1 MKSNSQKLS
10 TALKQDPNNIQ
21 LLIETARYFI
31 STKEPGK
38 FLDLFQQIY
47 SLNASSKLP
56 PQIIFSIGQTALE
69 SQYWNLAS
77 DLFGILQKK
86 DRSSLPLIGPLSE
99 ALIKSGRLSEAKN
112 VLEEAIHSQFKPDP
126 GLLTNYAIVLSE
138 TGSYDSAE
146 KVYRQVVA
154 IRPNEFLGHYNLAGF
169 LETLGRVD
177 EAITEYKACLDIVPE
192 APEAINRL
200 SNLAQMQSS
209 QKNSEREK
217 GGTNLNMREVYL
229 AIEEKNWDSAVSKLL
244 QNKQS
249 IDAIRWHAAVLEL
262 PKEQQDKISM
272 SKFYDPNIQVK
283 RKNLFGHTDPI
294 LEEIVSEIKNDPSLV
309 WNRAGKPTRSGFQT
323 HELFQSNRNSTAI
336 SQLINKLTDTLLE
349 MPRQEQE
356 KLTGEWSIPIKL
368 SGWGVILKQEGF
380 QKRHIHPE
388 ARFSGVLY
396 LRVPSNQDETQAS
409 GKGNLCFSSTAN
421 ESQLQIEPEPGLAV
435 LFPSYFPHGTIP
447 LSSSEERICIA
458 FNVQ

>member
-86 DRSSLPLIGPLSE
+86 DRSSLPLIVPLSE

-200 SNLAQMQSS
+200 SNLAQIQNS
-209 QKNSEREK
+209 QKSSESEN
-217 GGTNLNMREVYL
+217 TNINMRAVYL
-229 AIEEKNWDSAVSKLL
+229 AIEEKNWDTAASKLL
-244 QNKQS
+244 QNKQL
-249 IDAIRWHAAVLEL
+249 IDPIRWHAAVLEL
-262 PKEQQDKISM
+262 PKDQQDQIST
-272 SKFYDPNIQVK
+272 STLYDPNIQIICK
-283 RKNLFGHTDPI
+283 SLFGHDDP
-294 LEEIVSEIKNDPSLV
+294 LLDEIVSEIKENPSLV

-323 HELFQSNRNSTAI
+323 HELFKSGRNSTAI
-336 SQLINKLTDTLLE
+336 SQLMNKLTNTLLE
-349 MPRQEQE
+349 MPRHEQE
-356 KLTGEWSIPIKL
+356 KLTGKWSTPIQL
-368 SGWGVILKQEGF
+368 SGWGVILKHEGF

-388 ARFSGVLY
+388 AKFSGVLY
-396 LRVPSNQDETQAS
+396 LKVPSNQDQTLAS
-409 GKGNLCFSSTAN
+409 GKGNLCFSGNTN
-421 ESQLQIEPEPGLAV
+421 ESQLQIVPKPGLAV
-435 LFPSYFPHGTIP
+435 LFPSYFPHSTIP